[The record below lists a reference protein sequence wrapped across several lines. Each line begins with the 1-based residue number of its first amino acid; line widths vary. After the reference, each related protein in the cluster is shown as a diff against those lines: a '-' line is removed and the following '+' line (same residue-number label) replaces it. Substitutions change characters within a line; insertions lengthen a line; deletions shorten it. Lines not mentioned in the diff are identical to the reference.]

1 MQSFVMKLPGS
12 LLVRSG
18 WNEEITWA
26 LALTLV
32 ISLLMIKWN
41 FTNTKNSKYLFLK
54 NPTKMALLCKS
65 SIQ

>member
-1 MQSFVMKLPGS
+1 MQGFVVKSPGS

-32 ISLLMIKWN
+32 ISLLMIK
-41 FTNTKNSKYLFLK
+41 
-54 NPTKMALLCKS
+54 
-65 SIQ
+65 